1 MASPVPENYNDAR
14 TRLWFASFTLLA
26 RAGKGFLSTWSEAA
40 RTLEEESI
48 HDLRVASR
56 RLREALTLFSPTLP
70 REKVARALK
79 QVKRVTRM
87 LGELRNT
94 DEAFLFFS
102 SLGAEERSVCRGE
115 VEQLLEALGRE
126 RGEARQKLAETF
138 KELGRQPARNRL
150 RALRADPNLFKQTEA
165 DPFQAFSLFAGK
177 ALRER
182 ADTVA
187 ALLPA
192 AIHEADSTAQHALRI
207 AVKKLRYRLE
217 TVEPLLAE
225 GSPELRDALKSY
237 QEVLGKLHDIDVF
250 SQMVLERVHEGPG
263 REELQGVLG
272 RRRSELFA
280 GFLELVNRLPLATA
294 AEEAMNKL
302 SPTEDRPDPSPSP
315 PSPCKPRRQKKGSTS
330 PVCRS
335 AGDSEGS

>member
-1 MASPVPENYNDAR
+1 MASPVPENYKDGP

-70 REKVARALK
+70 RKRFARALK

-102 SLGAEERSVCRGE
+102 SFGAEERSVCRGE
-115 VEQLLEALGRE
+115 VELLLEALGRE

-138 KELGRQPARNRL
+138 REFGRQPARNRL
-150 RALRADPNLFKQTEA
+150 RALRAHPNLFKPREA
-165 DPFQAFSLFAGK
+165 DPFQEFSLFAGK

-192 AIHEADSTAQHALRI
+192 AIHEADSKAQHALRI
-207 AVKKLRYRLE
+207 AVKKMRYRLE

-250 SQMVLERVHEGPG
+250 SEMVLERVHEGPG

-302 SPTEDRPDPSPSP
+302 SPKEDRRDPSPFP
-315 PSPCKPRRQKKGSTS
+315 PSPCKPRRQK
-330 PVCRS
+330 
-335 AGDSEGS
+335 